1 MPSSAGSSRKKKVA
15 AKKPF
20 DLRRRLASSFS
31 SPDGREVKSTEDV
44 RAGLWE
50 EEELEDKASED
61 FWSEMERRGRE
72 KQPPLTQQGPP
83 VLNRLRSETPTEKDP
98 APPRRLFGTPTPR
111 TLSEGLAVLLIVI
124 ACYFALSLATYNQL
138 DPGWTRYA
146 GSEAAVSN
154 LGGRIGAVAADL
166 AFFLFGYTSLILPLL
181 IVWLSLVLFRGNFP
195 RQLAN
200 FASFAAS
207 FSLFVVAVFSATG
220 VVSLIVPPQKFAA
233 AGQIDSLLPR
243 LPENFDSGGVVGH
256 YLGNLAS
263 MALGSVGSTLILMA
277 VFIVSLL
284 SYLGISWTRL
294 LDSLGGA
301 VIWCFHCLFVRVP
314 HASLRLTRPLLKT
327 LKSVLKGVDPEA
339 AAPPPGVA
347 AEVVD
352 DSRDPVAAP
361 PRAGEGDRAPVAQA
375 ADAAK
380 SGRRKTGEK
389 PSEGAEATQE
399 GAGPGPD
406 ADSGKGE
413 SSITLPGIELLL
425 KGADEADEIDHERLD
440 RMSRALETVLNEF
453 SIKVEVA
460 EVHPG
465 PVITR
470 FELRLAPGLKASKI
484 VSLGKDIARALSV
497 AAVRVVEVI
506 PGKTTVGLEIPN
518 RNRRIVRFGDFIGHE
533 GFNEEAPPLT
543 LALGHDI
550 SGQPV
555 FADLARMPHLLAA
568 GATGSGK
575 SVAINSMILSLICRN
590 QPSRLRLIM
599 IDPKMLELS
608 VYDGIPHLLTPVV
621 TDMNDAQKA
630 LRWGVAEME
639 RRNRIMATFKV
650 RNLDGLNEKVIEAR
664 NCGEPLME
672 PALAPGAEPSGKE
685 MKTLP
690 FIVVIIDEFADMMM
704 VVGKKVEELITRL
717 AQKARAAGIHLI
729 LATQRP
735 SVDVITGIIKA
746 NVPSR
751 IAFQVS
757 ARVDSRTILDQGGAE
772 QLLGRGDMLYLP
784 PGVSAPHRVHG
795 ALVED
800 QEVINVVNFVK
811 DQAEAEYEEQLLP
824 GADGGDT
831 GSFSDFSGSGD
842 SEADPMYDQ
851 AVAIVMKSR
860 KASISYIQRQ
870 LKVGYN
876 RSARLLEAMEK
887 AGLISELSTR
897 GTREVLVPTREEEP
911 PPV

>member
-1 MPSSAGSSRKKKVA
+1 MPSSDSSSRRKKKAA

-20 DLRRRLASSFS
+20 DLRKHLASSS
-31 SPDGREVKSTEDV
+31 SSLGKREVKSTKGSQSEDW
-44 RAGLWE
+44 AEG
-50 EEELEDKASED
+50 LEDKASED
-61 FWSEMERRGRE
+61 FWSELEERARK
-72 KQPPLTQQGPP
+72 KQPPLAQQGPP
-83 VLNRLRSETPTEKDP
+83 VLNRLRNETPAEKDP
-98 APPRRLFGTPTPR
+98 APPRMLFGAPTLR
-111 TLSEGLAVLLIVI
+111 TLSEGLAVLLIVA
-124 ACYFALSLATYNQL
+124 ACYFALSLATYNHL

-146 GSEAAVSN
+146 GTQAAVGN
-154 LGGRIGAVAADL
+154 LGGRVGAMAADL
-166 AFFLFGYTSLILPLL
+166 AFFLFGYTSLILPIL
-181 IVWLSLVLFRGNFP
+181 IVWLSLVLFRGHFP
-195 RQLAN
+195 KQLVSL
-200 FASFAAS
+200 ASFAAS
-207 FSLFVVAVFSATG
+207 FSLFVVAVFSATS
-220 VVSLIVPPQKFAA
+220 VVSLIVPPQKF
-233 AGQIDSLLPR
+233 GETSLISNLLPR

-263 MALGSVGSTLILMA
+263 LALGSVGSTLILLA
-277 VFIVSLL
+277 LSIVSLL
-284 SYLGISWTRL
+284 AYIGISWVRL

-301 VIWCFHCLFVRVP
+301 LIWFFHCLFVRVP
-314 HASLRLTRPLLKT
+314 RASLRLTPPLLAS
-327 LKSVLKGVDPEA
+327 LGRMLKGVDPEA
-339 AAPPPGVA
+339 PPAPPPSEA
-347 AEVVD
+347 AQSGD
-352 DSRDPVAAP
+352 DTEALATTAGGAGDSAATTAHQEKSGEEAGP
-361 PRAGEGDRAPVAQA
+361 KNADATKKETESNANTEKGEGAIAL
-375 ADAAK
+375 
-380 SGRRKTGEK
+380 
-389 PSEGAEATQE
+389 PS
-399 GAGPGPD
+399 
-406 ADSGKGE
+406 
-413 SSITLPGIELLL
+413 IELLL
-425 KGADEADEIDHERLD
+425 QGADEADEVDHERLE
-440 RMSRALETVLNEF
+440 RMSRALETMLIEF

-470 FELRLAPGLKASKI
+470 FELKLAPGLKASKI
-484 VSLGKDIARALSV
+484 VGLSKDIARALSV

-506 PGKTTVGLEIPN
+506 PGKSTVGLEIPN
-518 RNRRIVRFGDFIGHE
+518 RNRRIVRFGDLIKHE
-533 GFNEEAPPLT
+533 GFNDKAPPLT
-543 LALGHDI
+543 LALGRDI
-550 SGQPV
+550 GGQPV

-639 RRNRIMATFKV
+639 RRNRIMAAFKV
-650 RNLDGLNEKVIEAR
+650 RNLDGLNQKVVEAR
-664 NCGEPLME
+664 TRGEPLME
-672 PALAPGAEPSGKE
+672 PALALGAEPSGKE

-690 FIVVIIDEFADMMM
+690 FIVVVIDEFADMMM

-784 PGVSAPHRVHG
+784 PGISMPHRVHG
-795 ALVED
+795 ALIED

-811 DQAEAEYEEQLLP
+811 EQSEPDYEEQLGP
-824 GADGGDT
+824 GAGGAPNSFDD
-831 GSFSDFSGSGD
+831 FSDPGD
-842 SEADPMYDQ
+842 SEADPMYDS

-870 LKVGYN
+870 LKIGYN

-887 AGLISELSTR
+887 AGLISELSAR
-897 GTREVLVPTREEEP
+897 GTRELLVPSREDEP
-911 PPV
+911 PPSA